1 LKYLNV
7 APIWSKKPL
16 MSLTFHSFAPAAI
29 PEAAPVLAEPT
40 KWLLPMLLAKR
51 EAPIWNARELTM
63 IREKRSK
70 SDFLKFSRC

>member
-1 LKYLNV
+1 
-7 APIWSKKPL
+7 
-16 MSLTFHSFAPAAI
+16 
-29 PEAAPVLAEPT
+29 
-40 KWLLPMLLAKR
+40 MLLAKR